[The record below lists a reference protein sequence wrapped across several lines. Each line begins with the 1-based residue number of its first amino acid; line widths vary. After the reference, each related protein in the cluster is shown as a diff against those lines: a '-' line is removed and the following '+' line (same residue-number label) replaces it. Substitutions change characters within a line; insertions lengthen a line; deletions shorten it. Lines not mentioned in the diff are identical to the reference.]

1 MDRGLGV
8 LRRLLDKAY
17 RFSEGAVVF
26 GLGESKEHFLKKYL
40 VCWELRKA
48 GYPFY
53 VEARFSYNKGRADI
67 LTAVDG
73 EAVAVEIVASEG
85 IESLGFKKLK
95 YPCRVVAIKVGKG
108 FDLEEVR

>member
-17 RFSEGAVVF
+17 RFNEGSVLF
-26 GLGESKEHFLKKYL
+26 GLGESKEHFLKKCV
-40 VCWELRKA
+40 VCWALKGA

-53 VEARFSYNKGRADI
+53 VEARFAYNKGRADI

-95 YPCRVVAIKVGKG
+95 YPCRVVAVSVNKG
-108 FDLEEVR
+108 FDLEELK